1 MTWDGMRPGS
11 SGPILKTIPSIDT
24 AFREQV
30 QRARR
35 RYLPATPRDLE
46 SRLRQLFPRVVVVER
61 QLSGEPPSWYVY
73 RDGRW
78 APSSTRA
85 WWAEPGLPRVA
96 ISLDGWVVEAN
107 PAARALL
114 NVPESD
120 LGTRHFTDFIAPGT
134 LADVEALYRVIAEG
148 HELVATVLMRPSEG
162 EVLACDLRARREADR
177 LIGVFRLADDIDV
190 VSSAT
195 PAPAE
200 LVCLPASDVAFRRYA
215 ELVLSRIPE
224 PTADGL
230 ALRLRRL
237 YRHARVEP
245 LDERWMVFRD
255 ARGMGDVPDGWW
267 LDPGLPRVRYDG
279 QALIVEANEAA
290 EALLGQRLV
299 GHHWQEFVTPGA
311 TDRVADM
318 VQIIMEA
325 GVALSRFHLPGANG
339 AAVEFDSFTEF
350 DGSTLTTI
358 MRPTAMDERRT
369 AVEERRAAV
378 DERRA

>member
-1 MTWDGMRPGS
+1 MTAYKDRVVVARARSRDCMR
-11 SGPILKTIPSIDT
+11 SGPSAPILKTIPSIDT

-30 QRARR
+30 ERVRR
-35 RYLPATPRDLE
+35 RHAPPTPQALE
-46 SRLRQLFPRVVVVER
+46 ARLRRLFPRVVVVER

-78 APSSTRA
+78 APSSTSA
-85 WWAEPGLPRVA
+85 WWTQPDLPRVVS
-96 ISLDGWVVEAN
+96 SLDGWIIEAN

-114 NVPESD
+114 NLPESEV
-120 LGTRHFTDFIAPGT
+120 GSRHFTDFVAPGS
-134 LADVEALYRVIAEG
+134 LEDAEGLHRVISEG
-148 HELVATVLMRPSEG
+148 HELVATVLMRPAEG
-162 EVLACDLRARREADR
+162 EVLACDMVARREGDR
-177 LIGVFRLADDIDV
+177 HVGIFRLAEDIDV
-190 VSSAT
+190 VSVRV

-200 LVCLPASDVAFRRYA
+200 LVCLPTSDVAFRRYA
-215 ELVLSRIPE
+215 ELVLARMPE

-245 LDERWMVFRD
+245 IEERWMVFRD

-267 LDPGLPRVRYDG
+267 LDPALPRIRYDG

-311 TDRVADM
+311 TERVADM
-318 VQIIMEA
+318 VEIIMEA
-325 GVALSRFHLPGANG
+325 GVAVSRFRMPGANG
-339 AAVEFDSFTEF
+339 AAVEFDSFTEY

-358 MRPTAMDERRT
+358 MRPTVEDEP
-369 AVEERRAAV
+369 RA
-378 DERRA
+378 

>member
-1 MTWDGMRPGS
+1 MRPGS
-11 SGPILKTIPSIDT
+11 LAPILKTIPSTDS

-30 QRARR
+30 HRVRR
-35 RYLPATPRDLE
+35 RHPPRTPGDLE
-46 SRLRQLFPRVVVVER
+46 SRLRRLFPRVVVVER
-61 QLSGEPPSWYVY
+61 QLSGEPTSWYIY

-78 APSSTRA
+78 APSSRSA
-85 WWAEPGLPRVA
+85 WWTQPDLPRVA
-96 ISLDGWVVEAN
+96 VSLDGWVVEAN

-114 NVPESD
+114 NIPESEV
-120 LGTRHFTDFIAPGT
+120 GSRHFTDFIAPGT
-134 LADVEALYRVIAEG
+134 LEDAEGLQRVIAEG

-162 EVLACDLRARREADR
+162 EVLACDLLARRDGDR
-177 LIGVFRLADDIDV
+177 LIGIFRLAEDIDV
-190 VSSAT
+190 VSVPV

-215 ELVLSRIPE
+215 EVVLARMPE
-224 PTADGL
+224 PTPDGL
-230 ALRLRRL
+230 ALRLGRL
-237 YRHARVEP
+237 YRHARVEA

-267 LDPGLPRVRYDG
+267 LDPALPRIRYDG
-279 QALIVEANEAA
+279 QALIVEANAAA

-311 TDRVADM
+311 TERVADM
-318 VQIIMEA
+318 VEIIMEA
-325 GVALSRFHLPGANG
+325 GVAVSRFRMPGANG

-358 MRPTAMDERRT
+358 MRPTADEEPRN
-369 AVEERRAAV
+369 
-378 DERRA
+378 

>member
-1 MTWDGMRPGS
+1 MRPGS
-11 SGPILKTIPSIDT
+11 PAPILKTIPSIDT

-35 RYLPATPRDLE
+35 RYAPTAPGDLQG
-46 SRLRQLFPRVVVVER
+46 RLRRLFPRVVVVER
-61 QLSGEPPSWYVY
+61 QLSGEVPSWYVY

-78 APSSTRA
+78 APSGAQA
-85 WWAEPGLPRVA
+85 WWTEPALPRVG

-107 PAARALL
+107 AAARALL
-114 NVPESD
+114 NVAGGD
-120 LGTRHFTDFIAPGT
+120 LGSRHFTDFIAPGT
-134 LADVEALYRVIAEG
+134 LEDAEALRRVIAEG
-148 HELVATVLMRPSEG
+148 HELVATVLMRPSDG
-162 EVLACDLRARREADR
+162 EVLACDLRAHREGDR
-177 LIGVFRLADDIDV
+177 LIGIFRLAEDIEV
-190 VSSAT
+190 VST
-195 PAPAE
+195 VLPAPAE

-215 ELVLSRIPE
+215 EVVLARMPE

-267 LDPGLPRVRYDG
+267 LDPALPRVRYDG
-279 QALIVEANEAA
+279 QALIVEANAAA
-290 EALLGQRLV
+290 EALLGKRLV

-311 TDRVADM
+311 TERVADM
-318 VQIIMEA
+318 VEIIMEA
-325 GVALSRFHLPGANG
+325 GVAVSRFRMPGANG
-339 AAVEFDSFTEF
+339 SAVEFDSFTEF

-358 MRPTAMDERRT
+358 MRPTATNERETAMDERQ
-369 AVEERRAAV
+369 A
-378 DERRA
+378 